1 MSNDVV
7 DYADGAEDSVLERLR
22 AAADVSGGSAELAT
36 NLGGSWELSYHFSP
50 QRLGLLAPLNIQPGQ
65 RVLDVGCGSGVLS
78 RAMGEA
84 GADVVGV
91 EGVPL
96 RAAAARERC
105 RDLPGVRIVDSPA
118 VELSRHGTFDLAMV
132 CGVLEYCDPEQLLG
146 DVADALDD
154 DGALVL
160 AIENQMGLGYL
171 LGRAEDHRG
180 KSWVGPAGYPGSG
193 ARTWNRQR
201 LGELLADAGFTAQ
214 RWLLPYPDYKI
225 PRIVVDAALHDRPD
239 APELIDKL
247 VRDPLQGAFGGTTGA
262 VAGRL
267 PHRLAVADGFGA
279 AVSPS
284 FLVIAARTQKSVER
298 TLRPGLAWMVN
309 NGRLPQWRRSRTL
322 TADLDLV
329 MTDCRETS
337 AGWLRQVLVERD
349 PVLPGVALDS
359 LLLDALADN
368 DLPALRDRLKR
379 WREYCAADARPATDA
394 DVRHPFLPGRDGVA
408 VLPPD
413 CLDVHPGNF
422 IVAGDGTYHRID
434 LEWQAESG
442 VDAEL
447 ALVRALLEFA
457 REVHR
462 SGAAHPWPAQWTIR
476 QLTEELTEL
485 AALPAPRWA
494 DLLPAEATL
503 QELVSGTAADEVH
516 AALLSELDV
525 PGRPRLWEGPAL
537 TELQDVANSVPQLTA
552 QITDLNARAVEL
564 NAHAVELTEK
574 LHERSLELDE
584 LHEQSNAAADT
595 LREEISRLDDLAG
608 NSLMELADTDARL
621 VEQTARAERL
631 AQENA
636 ELRARLDKL
645 NSSSIVHIGRDYVWP
660 AARAV
665 RGTRDLLL
673 GRGGEETD
681 AVLRRLGP
689 IAPLV
694 GGRIREVSK
703 QNRAERM
710 HYEVEVPADE
720 IAIGRGQ
727 VVELEGTAAHDDLPV
742 HAVAVRADG
751 RTYPGTIGHPGNGIR
766 LRVPV
771 RARTSPGSVALE
783 LLVTLADGTIF
794 RCDLPPLRVRP
805 QSTVER
811 VEASWPATGPKVAIC
826 LATYNPPRHHFA
838 AQLDSIRAQTHA
850 NWVCVISDDS
860 SDEAGL
866 ATLHDVVGD
875 DPRFIVVEHEQN
887 AGFYGN
893 FERALQLVP
902 ADAEFVALSDQD
914 DLWDADKIETMLAEF
929 ADPSVLLAYC
939 NMRLVDDNGTVITDR
954 VWQDRPD
961 QITDLEQLLL
971 LNTVTGAASMV
982 RADVLAERMLPLPPS
997 TPASYHDQWL
1007 AACALSIGRIAF
1019 VDRALHSY
1027 RQHGANVTGWQV
1039 PRLADGLPG
1048 LKGLAR
1054 YALGLDQDALAH
1066 KQPELDHIV
1075 EHETR
1080 RIAQFATVLLMRNH
1094 DLMPPETVQ
1103 HVSRLTTAERR
1114 LWPLVRLALEGDRPD
1129 TAGAERRLL
1138 AAALLRRAQR

>member
-7 DYADGAEDSVLERLR
+7 DYADGAEDAVLERLR
-22 AAADVSGGSAELAT
+22 AATDVSAGSAELAT
-36 NLGGSWELSYHFSP
+36 NLGGSWELTYHFSP
-50 QRLGLLAPLNIQPGQ
+50 QRLGLLAPLDIRPGQ

-105 RDLPGVRIVDSPA
+105 RDLPGVRIVDSPV
-118 VELSRHGTFDLAMV
+118 VELSKHGTFDLAMV

-146 DVADALDD
+146 DVAEALDD

-160 AIENQMGLGYL
+160 AIENQLGLGYL

-201 LGELLADAGFTAQ
+201 LGELLSAAGFTVQ
-214 RWLLPYPDYKI
+214 RWMAPYPDYKT
-225 PRIVVDAALHDRPD
+225 PRIVVDASLHDRPD

-247 VRDPLQGAFGGTTGA
+247 VRDPLQGAFGGTVGA
-262 VAGRL
+262 IAGRL
-267 PHRLAVADGFGA
+267 PHRLAVEDGFSA

-284 FLVIAARTQKSVER
+284 FLVVAARTRESVER

-322 TADLDLV
+322 TDDLDLV
-329 MTDCRETS
+329 VADGRES
-337 AGWLRQVLVERD
+337 VAGWLRQVLVERD

-359 LLLDALADN
+359 LLLDSLADN
-368 DLPALRDRLKR
+368 DLAALRDRLKL
-379 WREYCAADARPATDA
+379 WRAYCTADARPHTDA
-394 DVRHPFLPGRDGVA
+394 DVHHPFLPGREGVP

-422 IVAGDGTYHRID
+422 IVADHGTYHRID

-447 ALVRALLEFA
+447 ALARALLEFA

-462 SGAAHPWPAQWTIR
+462 SGAAHPWPAQWSIR
-476 QLTEELTEL
+476 QLTGELTTL
-485 AALPAPRWA
+485 AGLPAPRWD
-494 DLLPAEATL
+494 DLLPAEAKL
-503 QELVSGTAADEVH
+503 QELVSGTPADEVL
-516 AALLSELDV
+516 ATLLSELDV

-537 TELQDVANSVPQLTA
+537 TELQDIAASVPQLTA
-552 QITDLNARAVEL
+552 RATEL
-564 NAHAVELTEK
+564 ADR
-574 LHERSLELDE
+574 LHERSEELEK
-584 LHEQSNAAADT
+584 LHEQSNAATAA
-595 LREEISRLDDLAG
+595 LRDEIGRLDDLVG

-621 VEQTARAERL
+621 TEQTALADRL

-636 ELRARLDKL
+636 ELRARLEKL
-645 NSSSIVHIGRDYVWP
+645 DSSSIVHIGREFVWP
-660 AARAV
+660 AARAL

-703 QNRAERM
+703 HDRATRLR
-710 HYEVEVPADE
+710 YEVAVPETE
-720 IAIGRGQ
+720 IVVGRGQ
-727 VVELEGTAAHDDLPV
+727 VVELEGTVEHEDLPV
-742 HAVAVRADG
+742 QTVAVRADG
-751 RTYPGTIGHPGNGIR
+751 KTCPGTTGHPGNGIR

-771 RARTSPGSVALE
+771 RARTSPGSIALE
-783 LLVTLADGTIF
+783 LLVTLADGTVF
-794 RCDLPPLRVRP
+794 RCDLPPLHVRP
-805 QSTVER
+805 QATVKRIETT
-811 VEASWPATGPKVAIC
+811 WPGDGPKVAIC

-838 AQLDSIRAQTHA
+838 AQLDTIRAQTHE
-850 NWVCVISDDS
+850 NWVCVISDDN
-860 SDEAGL
+860 SDEAGR
-866 ATLHDVVGD
+866 ATLRDVVGD
-875 DPRFIVVEHEQN
+875 DPRFVVVEHDEN

-902 ADAEFVALSDQD
+902 SDTEFVALSDQD
-914 DLWDADKIETMLAEF
+914 DLWDADKIETLVAEF
-929 ADPSVLLAYC
+929 ADPSVLLAYAD
-939 NMRLVDDNGTVITDR
+939 MRLVDDHGTVIADS
-954 VWQDRPD
+954 VWTGRPKPGPD
-961 QITDLEQLLL
+961 ADLEQLLL

-1039 PRLADGLPG
+1039 PRLAEGLPG

-1054 YALGLDQDALAH
+1054 YALGFGQDSLAH
-1066 KQPELDHIV
+1066 KQPELDHII

-1094 DLMPPETVQ
+1094 DLMQPEVVQ
-1103 HVSRLTTAERR
+1103 HISRLTTAERR

>member
-7 DYADGAEDSVLERLR
+7 DYADGAEDAVLERLR
-22 AAADVSGGSAELAT
+22 AATDVSAGSAELAT
-36 NLGGSWELSYHFSP
+36 DLGGSWELTYHFSP
-50 QRLGLLAPLNIQPGQ
+50 QRLGLLAPLDIRPGQ

-105 RDLPGVRIVDSPA
+105 RDLPGVRIVDGAA
-118 VELSRHGTFDLAMV
+118 VELSRHGTFDLVMV

-154 DGALVL
+154 DGVLVL
-160 AIENQMGLGYL
+160 AIENQLGLGYL

-180 KSWVGPAGYPGSG
+180 KSWVGPAGYPGPG

-201 LGELLADAGFTAQ
+201 LGELLSAAGFTAQ
-214 RWLLPYPDYKI
+214 RWMAPYPDYKT
-225 PRIVVDAALHDRPD
+225 PRIVVDASLHDRPD

-247 VRDPLQGAFGGTTGA
+247 VRDPLQGAFGGTVGA

-267 PHRLAVADGFGA
+267 PHRLAVADGFSA

-284 FLVIAARTQKSVER
+284 FLVVAARTPESVER

-322 TADLDLV
+322 THDLDLV
-329 MTDCRETS
+329 VADGRES
-337 AGWLRQVLVERD
+337 VAGWLRQVLVERD

-359 LLLDALADN
+359 LLLDSLADN
-368 DLPALRDRLKR
+368 DLAGLRDRLEV
-379 WREYCAADARPATDA
+379 WREHCTAEARPHTDT
-394 DVRHPFLPGRDGVA
+394 DVRHPFLPGREGVQ

-422 IVAGDGTYHRID
+422 IVADDGTYHRID

-462 SGAAHPWPAQWTIR
+462 SAAAHPWPAQWSIR
-476 QLTEELTEL
+476 QLTEELTAL
-485 AALPAPRWA
+485 AAVPPPRWD

-503 QELVSGTAADEVH
+503 QELVSGTPAAEVLATLH
-516 AALLSELDV
+516 DELDV

-537 TELQDVANSVPQLTA
+537 TELQDVAASVPQLTA
-552 QITDLNARAVEL
+552 RAAEL
-564 NAHAVELTEK
+564 AHE
-574 LHERSLELDE
+574 LHERSEELEN
-584 LHEQSNAAADT
+584 LHKQSNAATAA
-595 LREEISRLDDLAG
+595 LRDEIGRLDDLVG

-621 VEQTARAERL
+621 TEQTALADRL
-631 AQENA
+631 ARENA

-645 NSSSIVHIGRDYVWP
+645 DSSSIVHIGREYVWP
-660 AARAV
+660 AARAL

-681 AVLRRLGP
+681 AVLRGLGP

-703 QNRAERM
+703 HDRAARLR
-710 HYEVEVPADE
+710 YEVAVPETE
-720 IAIGRGQ
+720 IVVGRGQ
-727 VVELEGTAAHDDLPV
+727 VVELEGTVVHEDLPV
-742 HAVAVRADG
+742 QTVAVRADG
-751 RTYPGTIGHPGNGIR
+751 RTYPGTTGHPGNGIR

-771 RARTSPGSVALE
+771 RARTSPGLVALE

-794 RCDLPPLRVRP
+794 NCDLPPLRVRP
-805 QSTVER
+805 RATVER
-811 VEASWPATGPKVAIC
+811 IETSWPGSGPRVAIC

-838 AQLDSIRAQTHA
+838 AQLDTIRAQTHQ
-850 NWVCVISDDS
+850 NWVCVISDDN
-860 SDEAGL
+860 SDEAGR
-866 ATLHDVVGD
+866 ATLRDVVGD
-875 DPRFIVVEHEQN
+875 DPRFVVVEHDEN

-893 FERALQLVP
+893 FERALRLVP
-902 ADAEFVALSDQD
+902 SDTEFVALSDQD
-914 DLWDADKIETMLAEF
+914 DLWDADKIETLVAEF
-929 ADPSVLLAYC
+929 ADPSVLLAYAD
-939 NMRLVDDNGTVITDR
+939 MRLVDDHGTVIADS
-954 VWQDRPD
+954 VWTGRPKPGPD
-961 QITDLEQLLL
+961 ADLEQLLL

-982 RADVLAERMLPLPPS
+982 RADVLAERVLPLPPS

-1039 PRLADGLPG
+1039 PRLAEGLPG

-1054 YALGLDQDALAH
+1054 YALGFDQDSLAH
-1066 KQPELDHIV
+1066 KQPELDHII

-1094 DLMPPETVQ
+1094 DLMSPEVVQ
-1103 HVSRLTTAERR
+1103 HISRLTTAERR
-1114 LWPLVRLALEGDRPD
+1114 LWPLVRMALEGDRPD

-1138 AAALLRRAQR
+1138 AAALLRRSQR

>member
-7 DYADGAEDSVLERLR
+7 DYADGAEDAVLERLR
-22 AAADVSGGSAELAT
+22 AATDVSAGSAELAT
-36 NLGGSWELSYHFSP
+36 DLNGSWELSYHFSP
-50 QRLGLLAPLNIQPGQ
+50 QRLGLLAPLDVRPGQ
-65 RVLDVGCGSGVLS
+65 RVIDIGCGSGVLS
-78 RAMGEA
+78 RALGEA
-84 GADVVGV
+84 GAEVVGV
-91 EGVPL
+91 EGVPS

-118 VELSRHGTFDLAMV
+118 VDLARHGTFDTALV

-146 DVADALDD
+146 DVAAALDEN
-154 DGALVL
+154 GALVL
-160 AIENQMGLGYL
+160 AIENQLGLGYL

-180 KSWVGPAGYPGSG
+180 KSWVGPAGYPGPG
-193 ARTWNRQR
+193 ARTWNRR
-201 LGELLADAGFTAQ
+201 KLGELLSAAGFTAQ
-214 RWLLPYPDYKI
+214 RWLAPYPDYKI
-225 PRIVVDAALHDRPD
+225 PRIVVDASLHDRPD

-247 VRDPLQGAFGGTTGA
+247 VRDPLQGAFGGTVGA

-267 PHRLAVADGFGA
+267 PHRLAVADGFGV

-284 FLVIAARTQKSVER
+284 FLVVAARTPEAVER

-329 MTDCRETS
+329 MDDGRES
-337 AGWLRQVLVERD
+337 AAGWLRQVLVERD

-359 LLLDALADN
+359 LLLDALADD
-368 DLPALRDRLKR
+368 DLPRLREQLEL
-379 WREYCAADARPATDA
+379 WRTYCTADARPVTDE
-394 DVRHPFLPGRDGVA
+394 DVRHPFLPGREGVA

-422 IVAGDGTYHRID
+422 IVADHGTYHRID

-447 ALVRALLEFA
+447 VLVRALLEFA

-462 SGAAHPWPAQWTIR
+462 SGAAHPWPAQSSIR
-476 QLTEELTEL
+476 RLTEELTAL
-485 AALPAPRWA
+485 AGLPAPRWD

-503 QELVSGTAADEVH
+503 QELVSGTPADEVLT
-516 AALLSELDV
+516 ALRSELDV
-525 PGRPRLWEGPAL
+525 PGRPRLWEGPPL
-537 TELQDVANSVPQLTA
+537 TELHDLAASMPQLQA
-552 QITDLNARAVEL
+552 QATEL
-564 NAHAVELTEK
+564 HAQTVRLSEQ
-574 LHERSLELDE
+574 LHERSEELEL
-584 LHEQSNAAADT
+584 LHKQSNAAAAE
-595 LREEISRLDDLAG
+595 LRDEIGRLDDLVG

-621 VEQTARAERL
+621 TEQTELAQRL

-636 ELRARLDKL
+636 ELRARLDQL
-645 NSSSIVHIGRDYVWP
+645 DSSSVVHIGRDYVWP

-703 QNRAERM
+703 HQRAERM
-710 HYEVEVPADE
+710 RYEVKVPEDEVV
-720 IAIGRGQ
+720 IGRGQ
-727 VVELEGTAAHDDLPV
+727 VVELEGTASHEDLPV
-742 HAVAVRADG
+742 HGVAVRVDG
-751 RTYPGTIGHPGNGIR
+751 TTYPGTTGHPGNGIR

-771 RARTSPGSVALE
+771 RARTSPGSVELE
-783 LLVTLADGTIF
+783 LLLTLADGTVF

-805 QSTVER
+805 QATAER
-811 VEASWPATGPKVAIC
+811 AQVVWPGTGPKVAIC
-826 LATYNPPRHHFA
+826 LATYNPPKHHFA
-838 AQLDSIRAQTHA
+838 EQIETIRKQTHD
-850 NWVCVISDDS
+850 NWVCVISDDN
-860 SDEAGL
+860 SDEAGR
-866 ATLHDVVGD
+866 ATLREVVGD
-875 DPRFIVVEHEQN
+875 DPRFVVAEHDEN

-914 DLWDADKIETMLAEF
+914 DLWDADKVETLVAEF
-929 ADPSVLLAYC
+929 ADPAVLLAYAD
-939 NMRLVDDNGTVITDR
+939 MRLVDDHGTVIADSAWLGRAKPTNA
-954 VWQDRPD
+954 
-961 QITDLEQLLL
+961 DLEQLLL

-982 RADVLAERMLPLPPS
+982 RADVLAQRMLPLPPS

-1007 AACALSIGRIAF
+1007 AASALALGRIAF
-1019 VDRALHSY
+1019 VDRPLHSY

-1054 YALGLDQDALAH
+1054 YALGLDQNSLTH
-1066 KQPELDHIV
+1066 KEPELAHIV

-1094 DLMPPETVQ
+1094 DRMAPDAVQ
-1103 HVSRLTTAERR
+1103 RISRLTTAERK
-1114 LWPLVRLALEGDRPD
+1114 LWPLVRMALEGDRPD

>member
-7 DYADGAEDSVLERLR
+7 DYADGAEDAVLERLR
-22 AAADVSGGSAELAT
+22 AAADVSAGSAELAT

-50 QRLGLLAPLNIQPGQ
+50 QRLGLLAPLDIRPGQ

-84 GADVVGV
+84 GAEVVGV

-118 VELSRHGTFDLAMV
+118 VELSKHGTFDLAMV

-146 DVADALDD
+146 DVAEALDA

-160 AIENQMGLGYL
+160 AIENQLGLGYL

-201 LGELLADAGFTAQ
+201 LGELLSAAGFTAQ
-214 RWLLPYPDYKI
+214 RWLAPYPDYKI
-225 PRIVVDAALHDRPD
+225 PRIVVDASLHDRPD

-247 VRDPLQGAFGGTTGA
+247 VRDPLQGAFGGTVGA

-267 PHRLAVADGFGA
+267 PHRLAVSDGFGM

-284 FLVIAARTQKSVER
+284 FLVIAARTRESVER

-322 TADLDLV
+322 TGDLDLV
-329 MTDCRETS
+329 MADGRES
-337 AGWLRQVLVERD
+337 AAGWLRQVLVERD

-368 DLPALRDRLKR
+368 DLSELSDLLKK
-379 WREYCAADARPATDA
+379 WRQYCTADARPATDV
-394 DVRHPFLPGRDGVA
+394 DVRHPFLPGREGVA

-422 IVAGDGTYHRID
+422 IVADHGTYHRID

-442 VDAEL
+442 VDSEL

-462 SGAAHPWPAQWTIR
+462 SGAAHPWPAEWSIR
-476 QLTEELTEL
+476 RLTEELTAL
-485 AALPAPRWA
+485 AALPAPRWD

-503 QELVSGTAADEVH
+503 QELVSGTPADEVL
-516 AALLSELDV
+516 AALRSELDV

-537 TELQDVANSVPQLTA
+537 TELQDAAASVPHLHA
-552 QITDLNARAVEL
+552 QAVELNARAVEL
-564 NAHAVELTEK
+564 TER
-574 LHERSLELDE
+574 LHERSEELEK
-584 LHEQSNAAADT
+584 LHEQSNTAAAA
-595 LREEISRLDDLAG
+595 LREEIGRLDDLVG

-621 VEQTARAERL
+621 TEQTALAERL
-631 AQENA
+631 ARENA

-645 NSSSIVHIGRDYVWP
+645 DSSSIVHIGRDYVWP

-703 QNRAERM
+703 HQRAERM
-710 HYEVEVPADE
+710 RYEVSVPSDEVVV
-720 IAIGRGQ
+720 GRGQ
-727 VVELEGTAAHDDLPV
+727 VVELEGTAVHDDLPV
-742 HAVAVRADG
+742 HTVAIRADG
-751 RTYPGTIGHPGNGIR
+751 RTCPGTTGHPGNGIR

-771 RARTSPGSVALE
+771 RARTSPGSIALE
-783 LLVTLADGTIF
+783 LLVTLADGTVF
-794 RCDLPPLRVRP
+794 RSDLPPLRVRP
-805 QSTVER
+805 RPAVER
-811 VEASWPATGPKVAIC
+811 AEAVWPATGPKVAIC

-838 AQLDSIRAQTHA
+838 AQLDTIRAQTHQ
-850 NWVCVISDDS
+850 NWVCVISDDN
-860 SDEAGL
+860 SDETGR

-875 DPRFIVVEHEQN
+875 DPRFVVVEHDRN

-893 FERALQLVP
+893 FERALQIVP

-914 DLWDADKIETMLAEF
+914 DLWDADKIETLLAEF
-929 ADPSVLLAYC
+929 ADPSVQLAYAD
-939 NMRLVDDNGTVITDR
+939 MRLVDDNDR
-954 VWQDRPD
+954 VIAESVWTGRSRQN
-961 QITDLEQLLL
+961 TDLEQLLL

-1007 AACALSIGRIAF
+1007 AACALSIGGIAF

-1054 YALGLDQDALAH
+1054 YALGLDQDSLAH

-1094 DLMPPETVQ
+1094 DLMSPEAVQ
-1103 HVSRLTTAERR
+1103 HLSRLTTAERR

>member
-7 DYADGAEDSVLERLR
+7 DYADGAEDAVLERLR
-22 AAADVSGGSAELAT
+22 AATDVSGGSAELAT
-36 NLGGSWELSYHFSP
+36 NLNGSWELTYHFSP
-50 QRLGLLAPLNIQPGQ
+50 QRLGLLAPLDLRPGQ

-84 GADVVGV
+84 GAEVVGV

-118 VELSRHGTFDLAMV
+118 VELSRHGTFDVAMV

-146 DVADALDD
+146 DVAQALAD

-160 AIENQMGLGYL
+160 AIENQLGLGYL

-180 KSWVGPAGYPGSG
+180 KPWIGPAGYPSPG
-193 ARTWNRQR
+193 ARTWHRQR
-201 LGELLADAGFTAQ
+201 LGELLTAAGFTAQ
-214 RWLLPYPDYKI
+214 RWLLPYPDYKT

-239 APELIDKL
+239 APELVDKL
-247 VRDPLQGAFGGTTGA
+247 VRDPLLGAFGGTMGA

-267 PHRLAVADGFGA
+267 PHRLAVADGFGV

-284 FLVIAARTQKSVER
+284 FLVVAARTHESVER
-298 TLRPGLAWMVN
+298 TLRPGLAWLVN

-322 TADLDLV
+322 TDDLDLV
-329 MTDCRETS
+329 TTDGRTGA
-337 AGWLRQVLVERD
+337 AGWLRQELVERD

-368 DLPALRDRLKR
+368 DLAKLRDWLAR
-379 WREYCAADARPATDA
+379 WRECCTADARPVADA
-394 DVRHPFLPGRDGVA
+394 DVRHPFLPGRDGVP

-422 IVAGDGTYHRID
+422 IVADDLALHRID

-447 ALVRALLEFA
+447 VLVRALLEFA

-462 SGAAHPWPAQWTIR
+462 SGAAHPWPAQWSIR
-476 QLTEELTEL
+476 QLTEQLAEL
-485 AALPAPRWA
+485 AALPAPRWD
-494 DLLPAEATL
+494 DLLAAEATF
-503 QELVSGTAADEVH
+503 QELVSGTAADDVR
-516 AALLSELDV
+516 AALLGELDV
-525 PGRPRLWEGPAL
+525 PGRPRPWEGPTL
-537 TELQDVANSVPQLTA
+537 PELQDLAASVPHLH
-552 QITDLNARAVEL
+552 ARIA
-564 NAHAVELTEK
+564 ELTGQTAELAEQ
-574 LHERSLELDE
+574 LHERSVQLDE
-584 LHEQSNAAADT
+584 LHRQSAAAT
-595 LREEISRLDDLAG
+595 AALREEISRLDDLAG
-608 NSLMELADTDARL
+608 RSLMELADTDARL
-621 VEQTARAERL
+621 VEQTALAEQL

-636 ELRARLDKL
+636 KLRAQLDKL
-645 NSSSIVHIGRDYVWP
+645 NSSSVVHLGRDYLWP

-703 QNRAERM
+703 HDRAERV
-710 HYEVEVPADE
+710 HYDITVPEDE
-720 IAIGRGQ
+720 IVVGRGQ
-727 VVELEGTAAHDDLPV
+727 VVELEGTVVHEDMPV
-742 HAVAVRADG
+742 QEVAVRADG
-751 RTYPGTIGHPGNGIR
+751 RTYPGTTGHPGNGVR

-771 RARTSPGSVALE
+771 RARTSPGSIALE
-783 LLVTLADGTIF
+783 LLVTLADGTIL
-794 RCDLPPLRVRP
+794 RGDLPPLRVRP
-805 QSTVER
+805 QPTVER
-811 VEASWPATGPKVAIC
+811 VQTVWPATGPKVAIC

-850 NWVCVISDDS
+850 NWVCVISDDN
-860 SDEAGL
+860 SDEAGR
-866 ATLHDVVGD
+866 ATLRDVVGD
-875 DPRFIVVEHEQN
+875 DPRFVVVEHDRN
-887 AGFYGN
+887 VGFYRN
-893 FERALQLVP
+893 FERSLQHVP
-902 ADAEFVALSDQD
+902 ADTEFVSLSDQD

-939 NMRLVDDNGTVITDR
+939 DMRLVDDNGTVIADS
-954 VWQDRPD
+954 VWTSRSNHN
-961 QITDLEQLLL
+961 TDLEQLLL

-982 RADVLAERMLPLPPS
+982 RADVLAERMLPLPPG
-997 TPASYHDQWL
+997 TAASYHDQWL

-1027 RQHGANVTGWQV
+1027 RQHDANITGWQV

-1048 LKGLAR
+1048 LPGLAK
-1054 YALGLDQDALAH
+1054 YALGFDQDALAH
-1066 KQPELDHIV
+1066 KQPELDHIT
-1075 EHETR
+1075 EQETR

-1094 DLMPPETVQ
+1094 DLMSPELIQ
-1103 HVSRLTTAERR
+1103 RMSRLTTAERR
-1114 LWPLVRLALEGDRPD
+1114 LWPLVRLALEGDRQE

>member
-1 MSNDVV
+1 MGNDVV

-22 AAADVSGGSAELAT
+22 AATDVSAGSVELAT
-36 NLGGSWELSYHFSP
+36 DLGGSWELTYHFSP
-50 QRLGLLAPLNIQPGQ
+50 QRLALLAPLDIQRGQ

-78 RAMGEA
+78 RAMAEA
-84 GADVVGV
+84 GAQVVGV

-105 RDLPGVRIVDSPA
+105 RDLPGVRIVDAPA
-118 VELSRHGTFDLAMV
+118 VELSEHGTFDLAMV
-132 CGVLEYCDPEQLLG
+132 CGGLEYNDPEQLLG
-146 DVADALDD
+146 DVAGALDA

-160 AIENQMGLGYL
+160 AIENQLGLGYL

-180 KSWVGPAGYPGSG
+180 KSWVGPAGYPGPG
-193 ARTWNRQR
+193 PRTWSRQQ
-201 LGELLADAGFTAQ
+201 LGEMLTAAGFTAQ
-214 RWLLPYPDYKI
+214 RWLAPYPDFKL
-225 PRIVVDAALHDRPD
+225 PRIVVDTALHDRPD

-247 VRDPLQGAFGGTTGA
+247 VRDPLQGAFRGTTGA

-267 PHRLAVADGFGA
+267 PHRLAVANGFGA

-284 FLVIAARTQKSVER
+284 FLVIAARTQESVER

-329 MTDCRETS
+329 MTDATAHE

-349 PVLPGVALDS
+349 PVLPGVPLDS

-368 DLPALRDRLKR
+368 DLERLRGHLKR
-379 WREYCAADARPATDA
+379 WRDYCTAEARPRTDA
-394 DVRHPFLPGRDGVA
+394 DAVHPFLPAGDDVR

-413 CLDVHPGNF
+413 CLDVHPGNI
-422 IVAGDGTYHRID
+422 IVADHGTYHRID

-447 ALVRALLEFA
+447 VLLRALLEFA

-462 SGAAHPWPAQWTIR
+462 SGAAHPWPAQWSIR
-476 QLTEELTEL
+476 QLTEELTAL
-485 AALPAPRWA
+485 AALPAPSWDA
-494 DLLPAEATL
+494 LLPAEATL
-503 QELVSGTAADEVH
+503 QELVSGVAAADVL
-516 AALLSELDV
+516 AALRGELDL

-537 TELQDVANSVPQLTA
+537 TELQDAAASVPALQARTEELHA
-552 QITDLNARAVEL
+552 QAVEL
-564 NAHAVELTEK
+564 NTRAVELTEQ
-574 LHERSLELDE
+574 LHERSTDLEK
-584 LHEQSNAAADT
+584 LHEQSDAAAAA
-595 LREEISRLDDLAG
+595 LRDEIGRLDDLVG

-621 VEQTARAERL
+621 TEQTALAERL

-703 QNRAERM
+703 HQRAERLR
-710 HYEVEVPADE
+710 YDVTVPETE
-720 IAIGRGQ
+720 IAVGRGQ
-727 VVELEGTAAHDDLPV
+727 VVELEGTVTHDDLPV
-742 HAVAVRADG
+742 QAVAVRAG
-751 RTYPGTIGHPGNGIR
+751 GKTYPGTTGHPGNGIR

-771 RARTSPGSVALE
+771 GARTSAGSVALE
-783 LLVTLADGTIF
+783 LLVTLADGTLF
-794 RCDLPPLRVRP
+794 ACDLPPLHVRP
-805 QSTVER
+805 QATVER
-811 VEASWPATGPKVAIC
+811 VETAWPATGRKVAIC

-838 AQLDSIRAQTHA
+838 AQVDSIRAQTHE
-850 NWVCVISDDS
+850 NWVCVISDDN
-860 SDEAGL
+860 SDEAGR
-866 ATLHDVVGD
+866 ATLRDVVGD
-875 DPRFIVVEHEQN
+875 DPRFVVVEHDEN
-887 AGFYGN
+887 VGFYGN
-893 FERALQLVP
+893 FEHALQLVP

-914 DLWDADKIETMLAEF
+914 DLWDADKIETLLAEF
-929 ADPSVLLAYC
+929 ADPSVLLAFAD
-939 NMRLVDDNGTVITDR
+939 MRLIDDHDTEIADS
-954 VWQDRPD
+954 VWTGRSRQNA
-961 QITDLEQLLL
+961 DLEQLLL

-1007 AACALSIGRIAF
+1007 AASALAIGRIAF

-1054 YALGLDQDALAH
+1054 YALGLDQNALAH

-1094 DLMPPETVQ
+1094 DLMSPETVQ
-1103 HVSRLTTAERR
+1103 QISRLTTAERR